1 MGAKPVSAYLLNSKQ
16 FKLYA
21 DTDGYFQMGE
31 MLPVPGTAT
40 EGCDGV
46 LPHAVGL
53 GPPCFFCN
61 PHRRGG
67 LINMATST
75 LIQFLGAGEAAATSN
90 RTLRETYLASGTL
103 AVGDLVALD
112 LTQTLDADKLLYV
125 IGADSGT
132 AAKSI
137 AIGVATAPAVAGG
150 QIEVL
155 LRGIATVKVDGS
167 ATAIAAGD
175 ALVLSGVKLVK
186 AVAGEGIVAQSLV
199 AVTTDTTAKVYV
211 LPRF

>member
-1 MGAKPVSAYLLNSKQ
+1 
-16 FKLYA
+16 
-21 DTDGYFQMGE
+21 
-31 MLPVPGTAT
+31 
-40 EGCDGV
+40 
-46 LPHAVGL
+46 
-53 GPPCFFCN
+53 
-61 PHRRGG
+61 
-67 LINMATST
+67 MATSS
-75 LIQFLGAGEAAATSN
+75 LIQFLGAGEGVRTSN

-199 AVTTDTTAKVYV
+199 AVTTDTTSKVYV